1 MPNLKKVTLGI
12 LGLLIIAT
20 IYYFTSG
27 SEQLTIQMKK
37 QVDAEFASL
46 QTQGFTIE
54 GKEVS
59 KKKEHFVISLNE
71 PKKVATYLNAQGAQ
85 VSPEDIEILKGLKIG
100 IDINYLSNTYS
111 AASFDMYPLAL
122 PTALTSAVVDAEDKK
137 ALKQLEKMIE
147 KKTLLV
153 HVDVNKLGTGFKGY
167 VKDINEP
174 IDADSKITLIMTA
187 LKFTGDIKNNKFSS
201 IKQTLKNF
209 SIHSDDDE
217 INMQINHLTSN
228 YAITGSTKYDYTTDY
243 LIEEVLVTAK
253 DMFKLRV
260 INMSMDSDAKVSNN
274 LAAVNAQTK
283 VDSVHFT
290 QGQKTSTL
298 ESLIFDMKVKNLD
311 MHALEK
317 LETIDPEN
325 KKELLTT
332 FQKLIS
338 HGIHFAIPNF
348 SVKNVVYENQ
358 KLEGFKLSSSFDIDK
373 SLDLTA
379 LEQNPIAAIGAMDAN
394 LHLTLSNQLLE
405 FIAKQPKAMLVM
417 MLFQPKDIN
426 GQKVYKIE
434 LKDGTLSVNGKQAM

>member
-1 MPNLKKVTLGI
+1 MKKLG
-12 LGLLIIAT
+12 LGLLSIIAIAT

-27 SEQLTIQMKK
+27 SEQLTIQMKE

-46 QTQGFTIE
+46 QTQGFAVE
-54 GKEVS
+54 GKVVS
-59 KKKEHFVISLNE
+59 EKKEHFELSLNE

-85 VSPEDIEILKGLKIG
+85 VSPEDIEILKGFKIG
-100 IDINYLSNTYS
+100 IDINYLSNAYS

-137 ALKQLEKMIE
+137 ALKQLEKMME
-147 KKTLLV
+147 KKTFLV

-167 VKDINEP
+167 VKDINER

-187 LKFTGDIKNNKFSS
+187 LKFTGDIKDNKFSG

-209 SIHSDDDE
+209 TIRSDDDE
-217 INMQINHLTSN
+217 INMQINNLKSN
-228 YAITGSTKYDYTTDY
+228 YAITGNTKYDYNTDY
-243 LIEEVLVTAK
+243 LVEEILVTVK
-253 DMFKLRV
+253 DEFKLRV
-260 INMSMDSDAKVSNN
+260 ANVSMDSDAKVTNN

-283 VDSVHFT
+283 VESIHFT

-298 ESLIFDMKVKNLD
+298 ESLMFDMKAKNFD
-311 MHALEK
+311 MQALEK
-317 LETIDPEN
+317 LETINPDNE
-325 KKELLTT
+325 KELLVT

-338 HGIHFAIPNF
+338 HGIHFEIPNF

-373 SLDLTA
+373 TLDLTT
-379 LEQNPIAAIGAMDAN
+379 LKQNPMAAIGAMDAN

-405 FIAKQPKAMLVM
+405 LIAKQPQAMLVM

-426 GQKVYKIE
+426 GQKVYKVE
-434 LKDGTLSVNGKQAM
+434 LKDGTLSVNGKKAM